1 MASLAMELDRLL
13 GETLSRDVRF
23 IDDDIDCTCA
33 AWNAGMPEHR
43 HGCTER
49 SLAAQSCTTA

>member
-49 SLAAQSCTTA
+49 SLAAQT